1 MYLKFPGRGH
11 FPGQIGEKLRKNKG
25 NFYKQEKLQISWT
38 TGKLERKNVLK
49 TCNRSGVEMRLYFI
63 R

>member
-25 NFYKQEKLQISWT
+25 NFYKPEKLQISWT
-38 TGKLERKNVLK
+38 TGKTRKK
-49 TCNRSGVEMRLYFI
+49 KRSQNMQ
-63 R
+63 